1 MLLLLA
7 RPIRT
12 LSSEDDG
19 DVSMERCGTLSVG
32 EDRMLLMA
40 VGGEVEA
47 ADDGANGELAVG
59 PAAEACGQGLSRG
72 RERLRDTRSAAPLYF
87 EALSEAVA
95 RDS

>member
-47 ADDGANGELAVG
+47 ADDDV
-59 PAAEACGQGLSRG
+59 
-72 RERLRDTRSAAPLYF
+72 D
-87 EALSEAVA
+87 
-95 RDS
+95 